1 MSSQGAML
9 SACQLPIVP
18 ILTTAIVEV
27 HVEMLQVR
35 QCGKASANGRHID
48 DATAVFEIH
57 VEMLQV
63 CQCGEAMANGRHIDD
78 ATAIYEPM

>member
-48 DATAVFEIH
+48 DANATSRAHAEV
-57 VEMLQV
+57 LQFR
-63 CQCGEAMANGRHIDD
+63 QRGDALANGRHLDD
-78 ATAIYEPM
+78 AKAKP